1 MARTQEA
8 MKKYASQGWR
18 DGSASFRN
26 PKLNSK
32 QPHDG
37 PQPSTMG
44 SGVLGYA
51 GTQSKA
57 LYTCIT

>member
-1 MARTQEA
+1 

-18 DGSASFRN
+18 DGSTSFRN

-44 SGVLGYA
+44 SDVLGYA

-57 LYTCIT
+57 LYTYIT